1 MAFEG
6 VSAEGGDG
14 LFPQHPKTSE
24 WFTLAGKAMSPYE
37 LSVLESANEG
47 PDRLN
52 QEVSNGVQKW
62 DAFIKPY
69 EPLTRGGGT
78 MAK

>member
-1 MAFEG
+1 MADGMF
-6 VSAEGGDG
+6 AGDHG
-14 LFPQHPKTSE
+14 PENAWRSE
-24 WFTLAGKAMSPYE
+24 KGSMLAPHLQMP
-37 LSVLESANEG
+37 LESTNEG

>member
-1 MAFEG
+1 MSEQMFAGDHGPEG
-6 VSAEGGDG
+6 AWS
-14 LFPQHPKTSE
+14 
-24 WFTLAGKAMSPYE
+24 TLKGRMLAPHEAAP
-37 LSVLESANEG
+37 LESDNSG

-62 DAFIKPY
+62 DAFIKPN